1 MQRKRGGFL
10 MACGLILLLC
20 AGGWGVLALQL
31 QYGRPSLL

>member
-20 AGGWGVLALQL
+20 AGGWGVYNVLTDE
-31 QYGRPSLL
+31 